1 MRANMLTSKNIMEYV
16 PEAGMSSTL
25 HFLKNESFKEPFDPS
40 NEQFAFDFMV

>member
-1 MRANMLTSKNIMEYV
+1 MRVNMLTSKNIMEYE
-16 PEAGMSSTL
+16 PEAGMTSTI